1 MLMAEQRK
9 AATITITKLWPLSTH
24 IKSHSYT
31 HRYMY
36 SSKDTYTWMDPRA
49 HTHANWP
56 HLDLLL
62 QEVDFVLLLQKLLLL
77 PGNLRDR
84 AHHNTLLECLCSVC
98 VCTRVFWCVCRAC
111 GRCDTS
117 AGLPGPSCT
126 TEGRCP
132 GMKY

>member
-1 MLMAEQRK
+1 
-9 AATITITKLWPLSTH
+9 
-24 IKSHSYT
+24 
-31 HRYMY
+31 MY

-98 VCTRVFWCVCRAC
+98 VCTCARVCFGVC
-111 GRCDTS
+111 
-117 AGLPGPSCT
+117 AGPVGDATHLQVSQAPVA
-126 TEGRCP
+126 RQRVDALV
-132 GMKY
+132 